1 MEVLKPF
8 RLKVVESILQGYN
21 GQLAFHLYFTQL
33 CQQYR
38 QWGSKDR
45 KIYKSICYAY
55 FRLGYA
61 VKNRPLQEGI
71 AMAVEAMNVGFDH
84 VSLNEVFPHHEWL
97 SPQYESLNWLQGLLF
112 QKPVY
117 LSVLPKHLQTVKQ
130 YLMQNGH
137 TVVFEQDYCIGLEPN
152 TNCEEIIKRGWAW
165 IMDLSS
171 QQIASMVTIHPGDAV
186 WDACAGAG
194 GKSLYL
200 SAYIQTPFELTCS
213 DKRLSVLE
221 NLKQRFKGL
230 QLNPPRVEL
239 CDLTQGFQLSNSYD
253 VIVLDVPCSGSGTW
267 GRTPE
272 HIAHFDLT
280 QIERFQTL
288 QQNLFAQAIKHLKPN
303 GRLYYMTCSVF
314 KAENE
319 DNVAYWLKHY
329 DLKAQKQSY
338 AFSQDASADVLFC
351 AELMR

>member
-1 MEVLKPF
+1 M
-8 RLKVVESILQGYN
+8 VESILQGYN

-33 CQQYR
+33 CQQHR

-152 TNCEEIIKRGWAW
+152 NKCEEIIKRGWAW

-200 SAYIQTPFELTCS
+200 SAYIQTPFELTCC
-213 DKRLSVLE
+213 
-221 NLKQRFKGL
+221 
-230 QLNPPRVEL
+230 LNIR
-239 CDLTQGFQLSNSYD
+239 
-253 VIVLDVPCSGSGTW
+253 
-267 GRTPE
+267 
-272 HIAHFDLT
+272 
-280 QIERFQTL
+280 
-288 QQNLFAQAIKHLKPN
+288 
-303 GRLYYMTCSVF
+303 
-314 KAENE
+314 
-319 DNVAYWLKHY
+319 
-329 DLKAQKQSY
+329 
-338 AFSQDASADVLFC
+338 
-351 AELMR
+351 